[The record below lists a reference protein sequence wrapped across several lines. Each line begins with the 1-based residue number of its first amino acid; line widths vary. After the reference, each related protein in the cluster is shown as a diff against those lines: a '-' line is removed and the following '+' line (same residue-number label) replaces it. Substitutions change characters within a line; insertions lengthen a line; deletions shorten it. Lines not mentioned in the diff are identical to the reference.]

1 MSVLIEAVSLVVP
14 RLLLE
19 LRYPGGTDGFFTEM
33 SRPSAEARYVCADCH
48 LVSASFFTP
57 EAADR
62 AAAVLVSAGMADVEN
77 DQYRDFV
84 IVDQKYGPLLH
95 CHWLIW
101 SPHPTG
107 YTSAWLAGTDKGE
120 LAAPDGWTVAQSRR
134 LMRTEASAMT
144 GDVLE
149 LSEDNGIVT
158 WLDFR
163 SGRVLS
169 SLRRERAG

>member
-14 RLLLE
+14 RVLLE
-19 LRYPGGTDGFFTEM
+19 LRYPGGKNGFFAEM

-57 EAADR
+57 EAAER
-62 AAAVLVSAGMADVEN
+62 AAAVLVSAGMLDVED
-77 DQYRDFV
+77 DQYRDFAL
-84 IVDQKYGPLLH
+84 VDQKYGPLLQ

-107 YTSAWLAGTDKGE
+107 YTSAWLAGTEKGD
-120 LAAPDGWTVAQSRR
+120 LATPEGWTVAQSLR
-134 LMRTEASAMT
+134 LMRTEVSAIT
-144 GDVLE
+144 EDILE

-163 SGRVLS
+163 SGRVHS

>member
-14 RLLLE
+14 RVLLE
-19 LRYPGGTDGFFTEM
+19 LRYPGGADGFFAEM

-57 EAADR
+57 QAAER
-62 AAAVLVSAGMADVEN
+62 AAEVLVSAGMLDVED
-77 DQYRDFV
+77 DQYRDFAM
-84 IVDQKYGPLLH
+84 VDQKYGPLLS
-95 CHWLIW
+95 CQWLIW

-120 LAAPDGWTVAQSRR
+120 LAAPDGWTVAQSLR
-134 LMRTEASAMT
+134 LMRTEIPAIM
-144 GDVLE
+144 GDTLD
-149 LSEDNGIVT
+149 LSEENGVVT

-169 SLRRERAG
+169 SRRRERAS

>member
-14 RLLLE
+14 RVLLE
-19 LRYPGGTDGFFTEM
+19 LRYPDGKNGFFAEM

-57 EAADR
+57 EAAER
-62 AAAVLVSAGMADVEN
+62 AAAVLVSAGMLDVED
-77 DQYRDFV
+77 DQYRDFAL
-84 IVDQKYGPLLH
+84 VDQKYGPLLH

-107 YTSAWLAGTDKGE
+107 YTSAWLAGTDKAA
-120 LAAPDGWTVAQSRR
+120 LATPDGWTVAQSLR
-134 LMRTEASAMT
+134 LMRTEVSAIT
-144 GDVLE
+144 GDILE

-163 SGRVLS
+163 SGRVHS